1 MITAKKASV
10 LTWLYDIFTLLLFLG
25 WTIGVDYLLISGSH
39 DGGKY
44 LSFTL
49 LLLLGLVLL
58 SVRVLVRARKN
69 LPLYRRVPSSHP
81 LKALLSAILHALS
94 ISILPF
100 LYWVVHFL
108 VFMLQGVNDWMQFRL
123 DLLWFFAFWRWCFGP
138 ILVILIPIFLI
149 ASIIRKK
156 AQAK

>member
-1 MITAKKASV
+1 MTAKKASV

-25 WTIGVDYLLISGSH
+25 WTIGIDYLLISGSH

-44 LSFTL
+44 LSFTV

-58 SVRVLVRARKN
+58 SVRVLVRAGKN
-69 LPLYRRVPSSHP
+69 LPLYRKVPATHP
-81 LKALLSAILHALS
+81 LKALLTALLHALS

-100 LYWVVHFL
+100 LYWVVRFL
-108 VFMLQGVNDWMQFRL
+108 VFMLQGVNDWMQFRM
-123 DLLWFFAFWRWCFGP
+123 DLMWFFAFWRWCFGP

-156 AQAK
+156 ALSE